1 MQNLLVLVRLVHAI
15 SAWDLCQTQRTLH
28 RSMVSLSLEESRKH
42 FFFWFTVKT
51 EKKKKGKYK
60 NLYEHTDIKYLHNT
74 PAVIFS
80 K

>member
-51 EKKKKGKYK
+51 EKKKKRKIQK
-60 NLYEHTDIKYLHNT
+60 SL
-74 PAVIFS
+74 
-80 K
+80 